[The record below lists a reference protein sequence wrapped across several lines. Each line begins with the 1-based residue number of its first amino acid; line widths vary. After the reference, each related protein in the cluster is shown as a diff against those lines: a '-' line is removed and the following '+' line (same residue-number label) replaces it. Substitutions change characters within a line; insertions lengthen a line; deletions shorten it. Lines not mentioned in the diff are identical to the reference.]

1 MPFEPGDK
9 KELRILLVVI
19 AGFIAGLALLF
30 FLIATD
36 V

>member
-1 MPFEPGDK
+1 MPLSREERKQLSVLAF
-9 KELRILLVVI
+9 VV
-19 AGFIAGLALLF
+19 AGFLCGLALLF

>member
-1 MPFEPGDK
+1 VLVRDLK
-9 KELRILLVVI
+9 QLRILLIVV
-19 AGFIAGLALLF
+19 AGFVLGFGLLL

>member
-1 MPFEPGDK
+1 MLSRKERQ
-9 KELRILLVVI
+9 ELRILWIVV
-19 AGFIAGLALLF
+19 AGFFAGIGLLF

>member
-1 MPFEPGDK
+1 MPLTREDRK
-9 KELRILLVVI
+9 QLSVLVLVV
-19 AGFIAGLALLF
+19 AGFLCGLALLF

>member
-1 MPFEPGDK
+1 MLVRDK
-9 KELRILLVVI
+9 KQLRILLIVI
-19 AGFIAGLALLF
+19 AGFVLGFGLLL

>member
-1 MPFEPGDK
+1 MFSPEER
-9 KELRILLVVI
+9 KELRILWIVFG
-19 AGFIAGLALLF
+19 GFLIGALLLF

>member
-1 MPFEPGDK
+1 MSIRDH
-9 KELRILLVVI
+9 KELRILLFVV
-19 AGFIAGLALLF
+19 AGFVLGFGLLL

>member
-1 MPFEPGDK
+1 MLSGTEK
-9 KELRILLVVI
+9 KELRILLIVI
-19 AGFIAGLALLF
+19 GGFFVGMLFLF

>member
-1 MPFEPGDK
+1 MERSDRK
-9 KELRILLVVI
+9 QLLVLLVVV
-19 AGFIAGLALLF
+19 AGFLLGLGLLF

>member
-1 MPFEPGDK
+1 VERSDRK
-9 KELRILLVVI
+9 QLLVLLVVV
-19 AGFIAGLALLF
+19 AGFLLGLGLLF

>member
-1 MPFEPGDK
+1 MITREEA
-9 KELRILLVVI
+9 KELRILLIVV
-19 AGFIAGLALLF
+19 AGFVIGILLLF